1 MKILTRVAGLAA
13 ESVRTVTSTLNVLT
27 GGLHIRTED
36 VPISSTV
43 APTFS
48 LEDLRRWIAGNL
60 ISEAEP
66 VKIAVVREPRGQLW
80 KLTLVILNHRNKRC
94 FDGEGRLRAQSQL
107 VRSLAPDLDEVLA
120 DRNLILISP

>member
-13 ESVRTVTSTLNVLT
+13 ESIRTVTSTLNVLT

-36 VPISSTV
+36 VPFSPTV
-43 APTFS
+43 ASTFS

-66 VKIAVVREPRGQLW
+66 VKIAVVREHRGQLW
-80 KLTLVILNHRNKRC
+80 KLTMVILNQRNKRC
-94 FDGEGRLRAQSQL
+94 FDGKGRLRAQSRL
-107 VRSLAPDLDEVLA
+107 VRTLAPDLDEVLA